1 MKYGVQL
8 PSRSVAE
15 WRAHN
20 ILYND
25 IRDTIT
31 QETSGNL
38 ITADG
43 YNTIFSLLND
53 EYQNVNLF
61 VKSKLGEIEQRL
73 RTCQRLVAAISSL
86 DSGSR
91 NKLEDLQSTSEMT
104 RDTNIYQLQ
113 CEVAKVSRDVQHLS
127 RFAGAQFTGFRK
139 LIKKFRK
146 LAPKDGPQLHEFER
160 LLNGSESF
168 ASIDFTSIFLELSL
182 LYDMIRSGRF
192 SPFKSLP
199 PWTLNGPSSKPLET
213 RLCQFDVRMVSTPA
227 KTIYYWIHSE
237 DIVQVQ
243 VSLLQNLSLLAGSD
257 HSQVTRTTF
266 YDDEEFDCAV
276 RKREPAQTC
285 QVELLENGDVS
296 AKSRTV
302 FCAPTGGIRHFCAA
316 TLSSKVEH
324 KLYTGALT
332 SKDLDSLD
340 NNAKFALGWA
350 LSRQIK
356 PRATVVSSRLRY
368 ETNFATTDAE
378 IQHVWAV
385 IDSDLVVQNCRNSLS
400 KFPYHVLQIR
410 FTGQDAPKWLE
421 DMGKS
426 HLMHPVS
433 ESFSSYH
440 YALYLAQ
447 NKKVFWS
454 SPSWAKILE
463 KGEDI
468 RKAPKP
474 ARQQRSKRSTQTL
487 RRQSGSSSGGAGGGN
502 ILLNDTTA
510 NDSTRYWNEFDNPE
524 DEDDENAFSVFVN
537 DEDEELVR
545 MMRAEAL
552 SQPLMKFSQTVRR
565 SVRHVKQLLGLEFS
579 TADEYPSNSPCSSE
593 TQSLLGTDRL
603 SGTQYSPRLI
613 PTDIGPDLETDN
625 ALVRTRLQH
634 RENMMMAM
642 LTTVCLTLAA
652 IIDVMVYAILL
663 SEDVEDLVVGAQVVL
678 VVGLLLSA
686 ILATLGAMA
695 FGLHNPSNWPSQVC
709 VHGFWFAV
717 MCFGVG
723 GISWIV
729 TT

>member
-8 PSRSVAE
+8 PSRSVPE

-25 IRDTIT
+25 IRDTII
-31 QETSGNL
+31 QETSGKC

-43 YNTIFSLLND
+43 YNTIFSMLND

-73 RTCQRLVAAISSL
+73 RTCQRLVASISSL
-86 DSGSR
+86 DAGSR
-91 NKLEDLQSTSEMT
+91 LKLEDSHNNAEVA
-104 RDTNIYQLQ
+104 RDTNVYQLQ

-146 LAPKDGPQLHEFER
+146 LAPKEGPQLNEFER
-160 LLNGSESF
+160 LLTGSESF
-168 ASIDFTSIFLELSL
+168 ASIDFTTIFLELSL
-182 LYDMIRSGRF
+182 LYDMLRSGKYTL
-192 SPFKSLP
+192 FKALP
-199 PWTLNGPSSKPLET
+199 SWTSDGSNSKCLET
-213 RLCQFDVRMVSTPA
+213 RLCQFDVRMVSASA
-227 KTIYYWIHSE
+227 KTAHYWIHSE
-237 DIVQVQ
+237 DVVQVQ
-243 VSLLQNLSLLAGSD
+243 VALLQSLSLVAGSD
-257 HSQVTRTTF
+257 QPQLTRTTF
-266 YDDEEFDCAV
+266 FDDEEFDSAI
-276 RKREPAQTC
+276 RRRDPAQTC
-285 QVELLENGDVS
+285 QVELLDNGKVIT
-296 AKSRTV
+296 KSKTV

-316 TLSSKVEH
+316 TISPKVEN
-324 KLYTGALT
+324 KLCAGTLT
-332 SKDLDSLD
+332 SKDLEGLD
-340 NNAKFALGWA
+340 NNSKFALGWA

-368 ETNFATTDAE
+368 ETNFAATDTE
-378 IQHVWAV
+378 IQHVWAA
-385 IDSDLVVQNCRNSLS
+385 IDSDIVVQDCNDTLS

-421 DMGKS
+421 DIGKS

-433 ESFSSYH
+433 DSFSAYH

-447 NKKVFWS
+447 NQKVFWS
-454 SPSWAKILE
+454 SPSWASILE

-474 ARQQRSKRSTQTL
+474 ARQQRPKRSTQTL
-487 RRQSGSSSGGAGGGN
+487 RRQSGSSSGGGGN

-537 DEDEELVR
+537 DENDELVR
-545 MMRAEAL
+545 IMRAEAL

-579 TADEYPSNSPCSSE
+579 TADEYPSTSPYSSE
-593 TQSLLGTDRL
+593 TQSLLGADRL
-603 SGTQYSPRLI
+603 SGTQYSPRLL
-613 PTDIGPDLETDN
+613 PTNVETGLG
-625 ALVRTRLQH
+625 AEPSFLASTRLQH

-695 FGLHNPSNWPSQVC
+695 FGLHNPSNWLPQVC
-709 VHGFWFAV
+709 VHGFWFVV

-729 TT
+729 TA